1 MEYIAYIENDY
12 TDRFGIPRQSGLADV
27 CSRIVFLPAYRNP
40 DALRGIE
47 CYTHLW
53 LLWHFDLDRAEGTWS
68 PTVRPPKLGGNRH
81 MGVFATRSPNR
92 PNPIGLS
99 SVRLMAVEKDDA
111 LGMVLYVAGADLQS
125 GTMLYDIKPYLPY
138 TDMHPDAVDGF
149 AVNGEEKRLTV
160 EFADGLQERI
170 PPEKRAPLYAILSQD
185 PRPGYQHAS
194 DRCYHMP
201 YGGLEIDFTVCGEVL
216 TVTDVRQ
223 PDGSETYQCKK

>member
-27 CSRIVFLPAYRNP
+27 RSRIVFLPAYRNP

-68 PTVRPPKLGGNRH
+68 PTVRPPKLGGNRR

-138 TDMHPDAVDGF
+138 VDAYPDARGGF
-149 AVNGEEKRLTV
+149 TDTTKEYA
-160 EFADGLQERI
+160 LQVVC
-170 PPEKRAPLYAILSQD
+170 PDALLCKVPENKRAALSGVLKND
-185 PRPGYQHAS
+185 PRPAYQH
-194 DRCYHMP
+194 DPERVYT
-201 YGGLEIDFTVCGEVL
+201 LDFGENKVRFSVDGDVL
-216 TVTDVRQ
+216 TVQ
-223 PDGSETYQCKK
+223 EIL

>member
-27 CSRIVFLPAYRNP
+27 RSRIVFLPAYRNP

-47 CYTHLW
+47 SYSHLW
-53 LLWHFDLDRAEGTWS
+53 LLWHFDLHRAAGAWS
-68 PTVRPPKLGGNRH
+68 PTVRPPKLGGNLR

-99 SVRLMAVEKDDA
+99 SVRLISVEKDDTS
-111 LGMVLYVAGADLQS
+111 GTVLYVEGADLQS

-138 TDMHPDAVDGF
+138 TDIHTDAVDGF
-149 AVNGEEKRLTV
+149 AVTGEERRLTV
-160 EFADGLQERI
+160 DFPNVLQDRI
-170 PPEKRAPLYAILSQD
+170 PAEKRVPLFSILSQD
-185 PRPGYQHAS
+185 PRPGYQHTP

-201 YGGLEIDFTVCGEVL
+201 YGGFEIDFTVCENVL
-216 TVTDVRQ
+216 TVTNVRQ
-223 PDGSETYQCKK
+223 TDTSKSK